1 MLLCV
6 VFMLHLPGL
15 VKILTTLYRN
25 VTLTEIIS
33 FLNKINRYI
42 TKFNI
47 LRINIKL
54 KKDKNK
60 PIYRPINL
68 IVILFSVRVNVS
80 VE

>member
-1 MLLCV
+1 
-6 VFMLHLPGL
+6 MLHLPGL
-15 VKILTTLYRN
+15 EKILTTHRN

>member
-1 MLLCV
+1 MA
-6 VFMLHLPGL
+6 
-15 VKILTTLYRN
+15 
-25 VTLTEIIS
+25 
-33 FLNKINRYI
+33 LN
-42 TKFNI
+42 KFNI
-47 LRINIKL
+47 LRINIKF